1 VLFESKAV
9 PIKHMIASTK
19 MSDTDLEKV
28 RALMLG
34 LDKSDAGQKI
44 LAKIGYKGYESGDPQ
59 QLAVLAKWLG
69 Y

>member
-1 VLFESKAV
+1 
-9 PIKHMIASTK
+9 
-19 MSDTDLEKV
+19 
-28 RALMLG
+28 

-59 QLAVLAKWLG
+59 ELAVLTRWLG